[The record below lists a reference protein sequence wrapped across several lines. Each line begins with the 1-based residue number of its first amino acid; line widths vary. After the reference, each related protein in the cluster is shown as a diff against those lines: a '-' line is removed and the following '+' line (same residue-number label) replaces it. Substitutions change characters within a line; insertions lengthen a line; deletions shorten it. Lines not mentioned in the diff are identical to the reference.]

1 MVIVK
6 ILPIVTIFSHQYF
19 LNQRAVIRVWQYIGS
34 IPTSQYFKVQY
45 ALVSPRLQYCQYQK
59 INEKSGKRAYTE
71 LGSTHTE
78 KKLANVGFSQCSY
91 FVFTQRCFLAFLLNT
106 IFCHWVRRTALQFG
120 YCIINILV
128 YINSV
133 RGAMIH
139 RYIDGA

>member
-1 MVIVK
+1 MALQPKWDARPPPARRTLSPKVITIPYGK
-6 ILPIVTIFSHQYF
+6 FLP
-19 LNQRAVIRVWQYIGS
+19 RV
-34 IPTSQYFKVQY
+34 
-45 ALVSPRLQYCQYQK
+45 K

-91 FVFTQRCFLAFLLNT
+91 FVFTQRCFLAFLLNA